1 MYIFPTIWST
11 PALTQFER
19 ARPPVGPTDA
29 FSFVPKQIIYDF
41 PPASAPCGTMEKSC
55 EHLVGKFSLLL
66 QLMKLILRRSC
77 RCVAMGCES
86 ASPNLAS
93 LRGFGKFRGRPLA
106 ARVGWII
113 NTEQRIRPL
122 WRGARWAQVP
132 PAAPKLCENCT
143 QPPSRTN

>member
-1 MYIFPTIWST
+1 MYMIFRPQ
-11 PALTQFER
+11 PLRQTQNGKLMR
-19 ARPPVGPTDA
+19 APGWEILSAVAVNEINFAA
-29 FSFVPKQIIYDF
+29 FMY
-41 PPASAPCGTMEKSC
+41 M
-55 EHLVGKFSLLL
+55 
-66 QLMKLILRRSC
+66 
-77 RCVAMGCES
+77 CVAMGCES

-143 QPPSRTN
+143 QPPPAQINKQIRLLARRRSFPEVFRPVV